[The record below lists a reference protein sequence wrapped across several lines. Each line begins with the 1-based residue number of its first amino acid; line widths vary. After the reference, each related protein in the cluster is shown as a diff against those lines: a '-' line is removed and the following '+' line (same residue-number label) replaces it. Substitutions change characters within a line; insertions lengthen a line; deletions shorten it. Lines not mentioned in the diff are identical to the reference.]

1 MPAILYNP
9 VIDLGAALFL
19 VGIALAALRG
29 VRRFAWIMVL
39 GVAVGVGGW
48 LLPVPSA
55 QLGALLHFP
64 AAKTALRSV
73 PVSQIKAIAAG
84 KAPASELTPQYVAG
98 LKLDPSAS
106 GFSGFNGEAK
116 AIADSPM
123 AHDPHWAAKTV
134 VLAVLEGNGPLATA
148 LGYGGTKTG
157 AFGAVT
163 VPQGAS
169 MSVVATTETAKEVNS
184 GAVNPAATTF
194 LEKHGVTLQQQKQL
208 IAESDAYAA
217 KIVAEMT
224 GNAPI
229 YKVYFT
235 AAIDGKT
242 IPMVAQVGLKRA
254 NVKGTGIVS
263 MAEEGSP
270 SAPYRVWSL
279 SIYQRSPLSTYG
291 MR

>member
-1 MPAILYNP
+1 MSNLLYNP

-19 VGIALAALRG
+19 VGIVLTLARHN
-29 VRRFAWIMVL
+29 VRRFAWVVIL
-39 GVAVGVGGW
+39 GAAVGLGGW
-48 LLPVPSA
+48 LLPVPSV

-64 AAKTALRSV
+64 AAKSALRSV

-98 LKLDPSAS
+98 LKLHRNTP
-106 GFSGFNGEAK
+106 GFNSFNGAAE

-123 AHDPHWAAKTV
+123 AHDPHWAAKTA

-157 AFGAVT
+157 AFGAV
-163 VPQGAS
+163 VISLEAH
-169 MSVVATTETAKEVNS
+169 MSVVATTETERE
-184 GAVNPAATTF
+184 
-194 LEKHGVTLQQQKQL
+194 LDRGVTTNSTLTPQEKAEF
-208 IAESDAYAA
+208 IAGTKKFLAG
-217 KIVAEMT
+217 MT

-235 AAIDGKT
+235 AVIDGKT
-242 IPMVAQVGLKRA
+242 VPMVAQVGLKRA
-254 NVKGTGIVS
+254 NVKGDGIVS
-263 MAEEGSP
+263 MAEGGSA

>member
-1 MPAILYNP
+1 MPNLIYNP

-19 VGIALAALRG
+19 VGIVLALVRHN
-29 VRRFAWIMVL
+29 VRRFAWVVVL
-39 GVAVGVGGW
+39 GAAVGLGGW

-84 KAPASELTPQYVAG
+84 KAPANELTPQYVAG
-98 LKLDPSAS
+98 LKLDPSNKS
-106 GFSGFNGEAK
+106 FPQFNGEAL
-116 AIADSPM
+116 ALANSPM
-123 AHDPHWAAKTV
+123 AHDPHWAAKTA
-134 VLAVLEGNGPLATA
+134 VLAVLEGNAPLATA

-157 AFGAVT
+157 NFGAVT
-163 VPQGAS
+163 IPSGMS
-169 MSVVATTETAKEVNS
+169 MSVVATTETEQELDS
-184 GAVNPAATTF
+184 GVRTNTSLTPQEKAEIIANTKKF
-194 LEKHGVTLQQQKQL
+194 LAG
-208 IAESDAYAA
+208 
-217 KIVAEMT
+217 M

-235 AAIDGKT
+235 ATIEDKT
-242 IPMVAQVGLKRA
+242 VPMVAQVGLKRA
-254 NVKGTGIVS
+254 NVKDTGIVS
-263 MAEEGSP
+263 MAEGGGP